1 LSLCSLFISLA
12 QMLPFSMSIYEGFQV
27 GKSITIEG
35 YVPTNAERFHMEL
48 QIGSHIRPH
57 ADVALHVS
65 VRLGSGC
72 VVCNSMRAQRWGREE
87 KTGGGTGPFVRGQN
101 FGVTLIATEEEIQI
115 VSAGRPYITYKHR
128 LPLEEV
134 DTFHISGP
142 VTVSSIRFSRTLGF
156 SKQPLD
162 PNISQTGQQPDREKN
177 HTDNCYSTLGGVV
190 AQWLANYT
198 LNLVTMFSRTSN
210 CVSACHVSALVQ
222 TAPCSALI
230 PGGFTEGKTVLVRAT
245 VKYNPDRILVNLG
258 QSTGPDIALH
268 INPRFRKKEF
278 VRNSLLCDA
287 WGEEE
292 RAADSFPFY
301 PGREFKM
308 LIRCERG
315 HFAVSV
321 DDKPAFTFKQ
331 RVLRMAT
338 VDQVRVSGDLML
350 PNIEVQ

>member
-1 LSLCSLFISLA
+1 MVSRYLDSIAYDLHSTVTLVEVYKTLVEVYSSTDCTLNLTASMERDPWILKLQPASADEA
-12 QMLPFSMSIYEGFQV
+12 QPSVKNPMLPFSMSIYEGFQV

-87 KTGGGTGPFVRGQN
+87 KTGGGTGPFVRGQS

-142 VTVSSIRFSRTLGF
+142 VTVSSIRFSRTL
-156 SKQPLD
+156 
-162 PNISQTGQQPDREKN
+162 
-177 HTDNCYSTLGGVV
+177 
-190 AQWLANYT
+190 
-198 LNLVTMFSRTSN
+198 
-210 CVSACHVSALVQ
+210 

-350 PNIEVQ
+350 PNIEVQGVKVQP